1 MIVNETNGIMKNI
14 TALLFIFLAGNTS
27 LFSQAHPILDN
38 FYIVESNGSVVLNW
52 TIKGGST
59 CNGIQI
65 FRSTDSI
72 NFSQVGEIVGVC
84 GGSSAPQ
91 PYDFTDS
98 SPVKNKVNYYKLQLG
113 QEGFTSVISIEIIE
127 IGKNG
132 NQVRPNPAK
141 DNARIYFANNR
152 YLASN
157 LILYDPS
164 GTILLKQNSD
174 LDYFDLD
181 LTGIPG
187 GAYVFAIFQEGN
199 ISTTGRIIIV
209 K

>member
-1 MIVNETNGIMKNI
+1 MKKMFF
-14 TALLFIFLAGNTS
+14 ALLLLISGKDL
-27 LFSQAHPILDN
+27 LFSQSHPILDN
-38 FYIVESNGSVVLNW
+38 FYILESNGAVVLNW
-52 TIKGGST
+52 TIKGGSS

-65 FRSTDSI
+65 YRSTDSV
-72 NFSQVGEIVGVC
+72 NFYQVGEIAGVC
-84 GGSSAPQ
+84 GNSSSPQ
-91 PYDFTDS
+91 PYDYTDN
-98 SPVKNKVNYYKLQLG
+98 SPVKNKVNYYKLNLG
-113 QEGFTSVISIEIIE
+113 QEGFTSIISIEIIE

-141 DNARIYFANNR
+141 DNARIYFTNDK
-152 YLASN
+152 YVTSN

-164 GTILLKQNSD
+164 GTVLLKQNSD

-187 GAYVFAIFQEGN
+187 GAYIFAIYQDGN